1 MIKRIF
7 GILIPIITCTALVGQ
22 VNTDVYSV
30 TYLKPKS
37 GAMDEL
43 LAGMK
48 EHNKRHHSKGIMKVR
63 TYSVVSGEKSGWL
76 VRTYG
81 PMTWAD
87 VDKFSKDANSDG
99 HRADGS
105 KRIMPYV
112 DKRIGPTYWSPQ
124 EDLSYNRNTSNK
136 SSKMLKVTYSHINN
150 GTGGDF
156 RELQRQFKEV
166 HEETNSDA
174 SYTMGRLVHGG
185 ELNTFATFRGMDSWS
200 EMASTGPSWSSRYN
214 EIHGN
219 DSWGRWLKRIQ
230 KVNKKRHDE
239 MRIYLEDQS
248 TR

>member
-214 EIHGN
+214 EVHGN
-219 DSWGRWLKRIQ
+219 DAWGRWLKRVQ
-230 KVNKKRHDE
+230 KVTKKRHDE
-239 MRIYLEDQS
+239 MRIYLEDLS

>member
-166 HEETNSDA
+166 HEKTNSNA
-174 SYTMGRLVHGG
+174 SYTIGRLVHGG

-214 EIHGN
+214 EVHGN
-219 DSWGRWLKRIQ
+219 DAWGRWLKRVQ
-230 KVNKKRHDE
+230 KVTKKRHDE
-239 MRIYLEDQS
+239 MRIYLEDLS